1 MFEFSVYLYA
11 VLFFSYFLNKPKQ
24 FMQKISG
31 TNCNWDIP
39 YKTAEFVFFPMV
51 FPFVA
56 TFYLIKYLISRAYQK
71 TQNLFHTNYR
81 PLVLDG
87 LEKELARQYDEARI
101 GIKKRTI
108 KSRDPKAKVVK
119 GDPGKRKGKTT

>member
-1 MFEFSVYLYA
+1 MFEFFVYTYA
-11 VLFFSYFLNKPKQ
+11 VLFFSYFLDKPKR
-24 FMQKISG
+24 FIQKISG

-51 FPFVA
+51 YPFVSI
-56 TFYLIKYLISRAYQK
+56 FYLIKYLISKAYQK
-71 TQNLFHTNYR
+71 IQNLFHTNYR
-81 PLVLDG
+81 PLALDG

-101 GIKKRTI
+101 DIKKRTI

-119 GDPGKRKGKTT
+119 VNSGNRKGKTT